1 MDDVKLLIEVV
12 LLLREEDE
20 LLFVEIRHIVL
31 NNFGED
37 LALLDL

>member
-1 MDDVKLLIEVV
+1 MDDVEFLIEVV

-20 LLFVEIRHIVL
+20 LLFVEIRYIVL

>member
-20 LLFVEIRHIVL
+20 LLFVEIRYIVL